1 MENNVHENI
10 NAIIANMKDSN
21 LLDTRKVSDTHHT
34 FDELYLQR
42 LYLFSIICHQNK
54 GIAWKSRK
62 HFDEENDPMFEGDFI
77 VGLNTPEGP
86 ASYHFKIGF
95 WDLFDVP
102 EILNAPKYNGYT
114 NQEALERLRSLIK
127 NNNIKKSK

>member
-1 MENNVHENI
+1 
-10 NAIIANMKDSN
+10 
-21 LLDTRKVSDTHHT
+21 
-34 FDELYLQR
+34 
-42 LYLFSIICHQNK
+42 
-54 GIAWKSRK
+54 
-62 HFDEENDPMFEGDFI
+62 MFEGDFI

-102 EILNAPKYNGYT
+102 EILNAPKYDVYT

-127 NNNIKKSK
+127 INNIKKSK